1 MKAWIWLR
9 ALAGVLLFFTIGHTV
24 GVLKPP
30 TGGSPAAA
38 VFETMSRVRFPVMG
52 FERSYGEFYR
62 GFGLFVSLE
71 FVILAVIAYQLSSV
85 SRRDPRQAMPMALT
99 LEAACIAT
107 AVLSWQ
113 FFFAAPI
120 LMSLVAVVCSTV
132 AIAMLAR
139 DSASTAIAS

>member
-9 ALAGVLLFFTIGHTV
+9 ALAGVLVFFTIGHTI

-30 TGGSPAAA
+30 AAGMPAAA
-38 VFETMSRVRFPVMG
+38 VLATMGSVHFPIMG

-71 FVILAVIAYQLSSV
+71 FAILAVLAYQVSGL
-85 SRRDPRQAMPMALT
+85 SRRHPKQALPMAIT
-99 LEAACIAT
+99 LQAACMASAI
-107 AVLSWQ
+107 LSWL

-120 LMSLVAVVCSTV
+120 VTSLVAVVCSTV
-132 AIAMLAR
+132 ALVMLAR
-139 DSASTAIAS
+139 DSATATMA